1 MAMMGGG
8 RGHGRGRGRHRE
20 PDSSDQEYVEPLK
33 ITDRRMIGWFAA
45 HLKMHWLTIVVSI
58 ISMVVGTYAG
68 LFMPLLLKSIF
79 DDVIVTRDVGEL
91 PRLGW
96 LLLGVF
102 FVQQLFGAIR
112 MNMMHR
118 LGQRFV
124 LDVRLET
131 YRHLLRLSLDFFE
144 GRRTGD
150 IMSRLS
156 NDVNS
161 VEDMV
166 VHGTDTII
174 TDSLTVLGTIGFMF
188 MLSPTLMLYS
198 LLPLPIFLI
207 AIVIFG
213 RIIRPLYERIRE
225 NLGDINSRLQESL
238 EAIRVVK
245 AFSREEYERERF
257 EHDSREYY
265 KANIKGIW
273 LWSSFFPAISFI
285 MSVGMVL
292 VIWIGAGMAV
302 DGLTTLG
309 TVVAFVAYLQR
320 FYHPIGSLVRV
331 HNTFNRAL
339 AALARIFQ
347 LMDEEPT
354 ISQKPEAV
362 PLPRIEGRV
371 EFDHVSFRY
380 STGEMILRDVS
391 VVAEP
396 GETVAIVG
404 RSGAGK
410 TSVVNLVPRLYD
422 TLEGRVLIDGVDV
435 RDVTLESL
443 RSQIGIVL
451 QETFLF
457 NATINE
463 NIRYGR
469 LDATDEEIVEAA
481 KAAYASEFID
491 ELEDGYESLIG
502 ERGVK
507 LSGGQRQRLAIARA
521 LLADPR
527 ILILDEA
534 TSLVDTEAEQVIQKA
549 LDNLRRERTTF
560 IIAHRLSTIRDADKI
575 VVLDDGRIVEED
587 RHDEL
592 MERSGLYAEMY
603 NRQFRMSDVW
613 PGDGD
618 PMGPGM
624 SGG

>member
-1 MAMMGGG
+1 
-8 RGHGRGRGRHRE
+8 
-20 PDSSDQEYVEPLK
+20 
-33 ITDRRMIGWFAA
+33 
-45 HLKMHWLTIVVSI
+45 
-58 ISMVVGTYAG
+58 
-68 LFMPLLLKSIF
+68 
-79 DDVIVTRDVGEL
+79 
-91 PRLGW
+91 
-96 LLLGVF
+96 
-102 FVQQLFGAIR
+102 
-112 MNMMHR
+112 
-118 LGQRFV
+118 
-124 LDVRLET
+124 
-131 YRHLLRLSLDFFE
+131 
-144 GRRTGD
+144 
-150 IMSRLS
+150 
-156 NDVNS
+156 
-161 VEDMV
+161 
-166 VHGTDTII
+166 
-174 TDSLTVLGTIGFMF
+174 
-188 MLSPTLMLYS
+188 
-198 LLPLPIFLI
+198 
-207 AIVIFG
+207 
-213 RIIRPLYERIRE
+213 
-225 NLGDINSRLQESL
+225 
-238 EAIRVVK
+238 
-245 AFSREEYERERF
+245 
-257 EHDSREYY
+257 
-265 KANIKGIW
+265 
-273 LWSSFFPAISFI
+273 
-285 MSVGMVL
+285 
-292 VIWIGAGMAV
+292 
-302 DGLTTLG
+302 
-309 TVVAFVAYLQR
+309 
-320 FYHPIGSLVRV
+320 
-331 HNTFNRAL
+331 
-339 AALARIFQ
+339 
-347 LMDEEPT
+347 
-354 ISQKPEAV
+354 
-362 PLPRIEGRV
+362 
-371 EFDHVSFRY
+371 
-380 STGEMILRDVS
+380 MILRDVS

-435 RDVTLESL
+435 REVTLESL